1 MYKQHMENLMATK
14 ENPRDER
21 IPVLLT
27 KAEREMLQAA
37 ADKVGL
43 GLSTFI
49 RVKALEAVN
58 VAP

>member
-1 MYKQHMENLMATK
+1 MSPKI
-14 ENPRDER
+14 PRDER

-27 KAEREMLQAA
+27 KDERDKLQAA

-49 RVKALEAVN
+49 RVKALEAIN
-58 VAP
+58 D

>member
-1 MYKQHMENLMATK
+1 MESTMAPKT
-14 ENPRDER
+14 PRDER

-27 KAEREMLQAA
+27 KDERDKLQAM

-49 RVKALEAVN
+49 RVKALESIN
-58 VAP
+58 EK